1 MEPYFTEL
9 PSDKFGQAVM
19 ERVERYYRSL
29 ESSGQLDVMMASVR
43 AYYGMSFNNSDGSAN
58 FLSRGGRYGQLRKVR
73 VNHVRNLGLHLLQLT
88 TSQRP
93 APIPVASNSDSE
105 SQEAVTVARGVLD
118 YYSRFMRV
126 ERYLRKGAEA
136 AIVTGAGYVD
146 VSYDMGLGRV
156 IAEHP
161 DSHKVVHEGDLKLTV
176 MSALEVGSD
185 VSPGDSCQWRFCIK
199 SVNKYDLVESMRPMN
214 PDQLDSDTKSQVER
228 SINAVMASP
237 AIGANVRRNR
247 RPYHAMLS
255 RNNDHSTDNIAVIE
269 FSHDRTPACPNGKFA
284 RMTENG
290 FVFDSRPLPPGVD
303 GVTLRR
309 ISAGDVMDTPF
320 AYGPLFDL
328 LGIQEI
334 IDALYSAVAS
344 NQMTFA
350 TQLIWSLKSADFDY
364 RQLATGISLL
374 EGNDASAKPE
384 PLQLVKTAP
393 EVFDFIRQ
401 LEGAMETLSGVN
413 ATVRG
418 NPEYSLKS
426 GSALALIQSQ
436 AIQFA
441 STLQHQYAQLVEDVY
456 TDMLGHLAAHA
467 HEPREIIVV
476 GKFNKPYMRSFSS
489 DDIQGVKRVI
499 VDAGPAATQTTAWKQ
514 EVAKD
519 LAATGIIS
527 TPEEYL
533 SVALTGRIEPMLQG
547 DNAELMLIHKEN
559 EMMKE
564 GKPVSALPFDKH
576 ILHIKEH
583 RCTTADPDVRNDTQ
597 LLEVV
602 GSHLAEHIK
611 FLSDP
616 NLARVLMVLGENPL
630 AGANIPEETA
640 AGGTPQGPP
649 GAMPTEPNTKPP
661 QPAKNPNMPTN
672 PATDQPGG
680 DETGGGIQEQNAQK

>member
-29 ESSGQLDVMMASVR
+29 EASGQLDVMMASVR

-93 APIPVASNSDSE
+93 APVPVASNSDSE

-156 IAEHP
+156 TAIHP
-161 DSHKVVHEGDLKLTV
+161 DSQKVMHEGDLKLTV

-185 VSPGDSCQWRFCIK
+185 VSPGGETQWRFAIK
-199 SVNKYDLVESMRPMN
+199 PINKYDLVESLRPVN
-214 PDQLDSDTKSQVER
+214 PDQLDDDTKSQIEK
-228 SINAVMASP
+228 SINAIMAAPS
-237 AIGANVRRNR
+237 IGSNIRRNR

-255 RNNDHSTDNIAVIE
+255 RNNDHSTDAIAVIE
-269 FSHDRTPACPNGKFA
+269 FSHERTPACPNGKFA

-290 FVFDSRPLPPGVD
+290 FVFDVRNLPPGVD
-303 GVTLRR
+303 GLTLRR

-467 HEPREIIVV
+467 TEPREIIVV

-489 DDIQGVKRVI
+489 EDIQGVKRVI
-499 VDAGPAATQTTAWKQ
+499 VDVGPSATQTTAWKQ

-519 LAATGIIS
+519 LATTGIIT

-533 SVALTGRIEPMLQG
+533 QVALTGRLEPMVQG
-547 DNAELMLIHKEN
+547 DNAELMLVNKEN
-559 EMMKE
+559 EFLKE
-564 GKPVSALPFDKH
+564 GKPVYALPYDKH
-576 ILHIKEH
+576 VLHIKEH
-583 RCTTADPDVRNDTQ
+583 RCTTADPEVRSDQQ
-597 LLEVV
+597 LLKVV
-602 GSHLAEHIK
+602 GDHIAQHIQ

-616 NLARVLMVLGENPL
+616 QLAQVLTVLGETPL
-630 AGANIPEETA
+630 AAANIPPEQA
-640 AGGTPQGPP
+640 AGGTPPGPA
-649 GAMPTEPNTKPP
+649 GQAPTAPPNKM
-661 QPAKNPNMPTN
+661 PNMPKKPN
-672 PATDQPGG
+672 MPQAQPPPAGDAQDGSQPDQAEP
-680 DETGGGIQEQNAQK
+680 IQ